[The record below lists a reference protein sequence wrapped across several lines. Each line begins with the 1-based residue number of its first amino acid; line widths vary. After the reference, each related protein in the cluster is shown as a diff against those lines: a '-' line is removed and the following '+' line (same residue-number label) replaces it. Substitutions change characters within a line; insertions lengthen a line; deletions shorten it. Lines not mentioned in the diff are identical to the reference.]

1 METGGKHGKEGG
13 KEGLDSVG
21 KQGKTNKMWGKQK
34 ERQKESG
41 RGKYEREG
49 ESDRHCVCV

>member
-1 METGGKHGKEGG
+1 MEKRGGKTQ
-13 KEGLDSVG
+13 EGLDSVG

-34 ERQKESG
+34 ENG

>member
-1 METGGKHGKEGG
+1 MEKRGGKTQ
-13 KEGLDSVG
+13 EGLDSVG